1 MLFKNSCLNIRFL
14 ITKHKMNNIDI
25 LLIHQNILKKF
36 DQEKQKIKKYE
47 KEKKTIQKSLESN
60 LTHRMKS
67 KLHKSLDTIE
77 NKIKDISNNNS
88 YHFYIMES
96 TETIEKYKDILQKPV
111 VFSFFGKRD
120 NKKTDKKELIQ
131 KYLKIASKY
140 IDTKQKTNELSPDK
154 KNISKCSN
162 CFQSN
167 FHKIDNNEI
176 CLECGNVIQLSS
188 TNSSYKDSERINMSA
203 KYTYD
208 RKVHFKDCINQY
220 QGKQNVNILPE
231 VYTKLTTQFKLHGLL
246 IKSNEKKVRFKK
258 ISRRHVFLF
267 LKELGYSKHY
277 EDIILIHYNLT
288 GKKPDNISH
297 LEPKLLED
305 FDLLVYQYDKK
316 YKKNKKLSR
325 KNFINTHYVLYQLLR
340 RHKYPCKKTD
350 FNILKSNERKSFHD
364 KICKELFKDLGW
376 NFTTTF

>member
-1 MLFKNSCLNIRFL
+1 
-14 ITKHKMNNIDI
+14 MNNIDI

-36 DQEKQKIKKYE
+36 EQEKQKIKKYK

-60 LTHRMKS
+60 LTHRMTG
-67 KLHKSLDTIE
+67 KLYQSLDNIA

-96 TETIEKYKDILQKPV
+96 TETIEKYKDILQKPI
-111 VFSFFGKRD
+111 VFSFFGKQD
-120 NKKTDKKELIQ
+120 IKQHEKKELIE
-131 KYLKIASKY
+131 KYLKIANKY
-140 IDTKQKTNELSPDK
+140 IDIKHEAKDLSTEQKNNYKCTN
-154 KNISKCSN
+154 CSQTN
-162 CFQSN
+162 FQ
-167 FHKIDNNEI
+167 KIDNNEI
-176 CLECGNVIQLSS
+176 CLDCGNVIQLSS
-188 TNSSYKDSERINMSA
+188 TISSYKDSERINMSA

-231 VYTKLTTQFKLHGLL
+231 VYTKLTEQFESHGLL
-246 IKSNEKKVRFKK
+246 LKSDDKQIKFDK
-258 ISRRHVFLF
+258 ITRKHIFLF

-277 EDIILIHYNLT
+277 EDIILIHHNLT

-297 LEPKLLED
+297 LEPVLLED
-305 FDLLVYQYDKK
+305 FDILVSQYDKK
-316 YKKNKKLSR
+316 YKKTQSLSR

-340 RHKYPCKKTD
+340 RHKYSCRKSD

>member
-1 MLFKNSCLNIRFL
+1 
-14 ITKHKMNNIDI
+14 
-25 LLIHQNILKKF
+25 LKKF

-340 RHKYPCKKTD
+340 RHK
-350 FNILKSNERKSFHD
+350 
-364 KICKELFKDLGW
+364 
-376 NFTTTF
+376 